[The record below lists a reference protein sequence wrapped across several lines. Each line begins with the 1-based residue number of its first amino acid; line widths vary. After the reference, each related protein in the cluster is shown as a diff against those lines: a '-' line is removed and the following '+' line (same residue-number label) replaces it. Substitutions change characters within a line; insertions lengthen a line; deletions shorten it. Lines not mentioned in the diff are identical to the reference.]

1 MNLLSRTSQH
11 LNMLLR
17 LCFLS
22 FVVAT
27 TAAEA
32 SRRRGNTDGGH
43 VVKVKDGRV
52 VGTGEFVGSYT
63 SSLNT
68 NVISKMYQPVSAA
81 DWQSF
86 SMINSTR
93 LRYLELDGEYQADVP
108 LQLPSLFVLQLT
120 PTAILTPA
128 ANLSLQN
135 TTTFTALVEM
145 KDVHF
150 SAVLGGTIDAS
161 ALNATAFDYPYRRG
175 YQAVAIKGG
184 SNNAI
189 RGVRVCFCA
198 SMHIHT
204 LLALS
209 PTFSSST
216 LHVLGILL
224 LLALADTVI
233 STPST
238 TPENTW
244 AVPSRCSAALIDE
257 MCTLLTPP

>member
-1 MNLLSRTSQH
+1 MRPCSRYEFVHSKLTSVHTSRSH

-32 SRRRGNTDGGH
+32 SGERGNTDGGH

-63 SSLNT
+63 SSLIT
-68 NVISKMYQPVSAA
+68 NVISKMYQPVSHA

-120 PTAILTPA
+120 PTATLTPA

-189 RGVRVCFCA
+189 RGVRA
-198 SMHIHT
+198 SAHPCIHT
-204 LLALS
+204 LLSLVH
-209 PTFSSST
+209 FLLYT
-216 LHVLGILL
+216 LHLLGYYYYFSG
-224 LLALADTVI
+224 T
-233 STPST
+233 
-238 TPENTW
+238 
-244 AVPSRCSAALIDE
+244 R
-257 MCTLLTPP
+257 